1 MRLPTRSPALTGL
14 LQNLRRM
21 LPTPAPLSLRERI
34 RAPAG
39 ATIGI
44 LLTGL
49 AGLFLATRAAD
60 AQFIVPM
67 LIAPMGAS
75 AVLLFAVPASP
86 LARPWSVVGGNTVS
100 ALVGVIV
107 ASLVADPVTAAA
119 LAIGLAIAA
128 MSACRCLHPPGG
140 AIALTAV
147 LGGQAVHDLGFWF
160 ALWPVAGNS
169 ALLLASAIGFHRL
182 MGHPYP
188 HPVRPPGPE
197 HLTADPKPLQR
208 IGFTSADLDA
218 VLRDYDMLFDIDRQ
232 DLETILR
239 RTELRSYR
247 RRAVH
252 LDCASIMSR
261 DVVALTRGTTIAT
274 ARDRMRHHRLH
285 AMPVTDDQGTV
296 VGIVT
301 QSDLLNRPDWM
312 AGDPSKALFRRL
324 QGAVSGT
331 RTSAGTVTDIMTT
344 PVKTVRPETPLGDAI
359 VVFAEQGLHHLP
371 VVDADGRLEGIL
383 SQSDALVAMLA
394 DRPETETAQ
403 PVLDDGP

>member
-1 MRLPTRSPALTGL
+1 MPSPDRRLATARL
-14 LQNLRRM
+14 LQKLRQI
-21 LPTPAPLSLRERI
+21 LPNAMPLSLRERV
-34 RAPAG
+34 RAPSG
-39 ATIGI
+39 AAIGI

-49 AGLFLATRAAD
+49 AGVFLAARMD
-60 AQFIVPM
+60 AELAVPA

-119 LAIGLAIAA
+119 LAIGFAIAA

-147 LGGQAVHDLGFWF
+147 LGGQAIHDMGFWF

-169 ALLLASAIGFHRL
+169 ALLLASAICFHRL
-182 MGHPYP
+182 MRHPYP
-188 HPVRPPGPE
+188 KAVKPPGPE

-218 VLRDYDMLFDIDRQ
+218 VLRDYDMLFDIDRE

-252 LDCASIMSR
+252 LDCASVMSR
-261 DVVALTRGTTIAT
+261 DVVALTRGTSITT
-274 ARDRMRHHRLH
+274 ANALMRHHRFH
-285 AMPVTDDQGTV
+285 AMPVTDEQAKV

-301 QSDLLNRPDWM
+301 QSDLLDHPDWI
-312 AGDPSKALFRRL
+312 AATPRPGLFGRL
-324 QGAVSGT
+324 QRAVTGTGAAG
-331 RTSAGTVTDIMTT
+331 GTVNDIMTT
-344 PVKTVRPETPLGDAI
+344 QVRTVRPETPLGDAI

-371 VVDADGRLEGIL
+371 VVDADGRLAGIL